1 MNYEARFGGIGRL
14 YGTRGLDILRNSR
27 MAVVGIGGVGS
38 WAAEALARSGA
49 GAIILMDLDDLC
61 VTNTN
66 RQIHALGT
74 TIGQSKTEAMAARIR
89 DINPEAEIITLDN
102 FYTEANAKKL
112 FGTAP
117 DVIIDAIDSLSPKAH
132 LIASC
137 YRNKQPLITCGGARW
152 ADRPSKIEIADLSR
166 TKGDPLLSSLRAK
179 LKKDYGLPLGEK
191 KRKLKIPCVF
201 SQETPVYP
209 TCDGGTSCSR
219 DPRFQGKMGCDAGFG
234 SITHI
239 TGTFGFFAASSA
251 IQMLL
256 NKKQHQYNHEHTPA
270 PPPRGRHPSHAQP
283 VQLAGK
289 GHSRHQ
295 CPQHGN
301 SPGAEGQL
309 LRRPPLPCAVNAL
322 LGLPAPAGPD
332 LENGPARHHG

>member
-1 MNYEARFGGIGRL
+1 MNYDARFGGIGRL

-137 YRNKQPLITCGGARW
+137 YRNKQPLITCGGAGGRT
-152 ADRPSKIEIADLSR
+152 DPSKIEIADLSR

-256 NKKQHQYNHEHTPA
+256 NKKTT
-270 PPPRGRHPSHAQP
+270 SVQP
-283 VQLAGK
+283 
-289 GHSRHQ
+289 
-295 CPQHGN
+295 
-301 SPGAEGQL
+301 
-309 LRRPPLPCAVNAL
+309 
-322 LGLPAPAGPD
+322 
-332 LENGPARHHG
+332 